1 MRELNHSH
9 IIHHMNI
16 TEQLVKYHQAAPS
29 AMEFIAQVRA
39 ATGASQASVYRW
51 ISEGCLPP
59 GKTLIRLIEF
69 LQYLKQK
76 GEQQ

>member
-1 MRELNHSH
+1 
-9 IIHHMNI
+9 
-16 TEQLVKYHQAAPS
+16 
-29 AMEFIAQVRA
+29 MEFIAQVRA